1 MSRRN
6 IYYWKCDRPAAF
18 HGTGPRP
25 RGDEVSEEAIHRALA
40 EYFGSKLP
48 VAEPAT
54 VPANGLETYRGLAIT
69 NEAESPSSERSHVP
83 LPSELPVAEPATVPT
98 NGLETY
104 RGLAIANEAE
114 SPSSERSHVPL
125 HIRLSPAAGQGNH
138 LTWNAEIDGTPA
150 FLRIENGPEGDD
162 HLEMESAVLGEVAQA
177 GVPVP
182 RVLGCDASRTRVPF
196 AWQALE
202 RIPHP
207 DLNQWWKAGTLD
219 EAKIAHE
226 IGRNIARWQAI
237 EPQGFGPFDLEAWR
251 EGRGLVAFY
260 TDYPA
265 YYRLRLE
272 DHLGFLVARS
282 FLSEERAEE
291 IRALIDAHGG
301 SLRLDHGVLVHKDLA
316 LWNILGT
323 PESAVAFI
331 DFDDAIS
338 GDPMDDFSLLACFHD
353 AAFLEQAFAGYTCER
368 ALPEDWRSRFW
379 LHLLRNLI
387 VKAVIRVGAGYFE
400 RDSGFFLIGS
410 GASGADLRRFTEL
423 RIELA
428 MRGLREGAG
437 LEILA

>member
-1 MSRRN
+1 M
-6 IYYWKCDRPAAF
+6 
-18 HGTGPRP
+18 
-25 RGDEVSEEAIHRALA
+25 
-40 EYFGSKLP
+40 
-48 VAEPAT
+48 
-54 VPANGLETYRGLAIT
+54 
-69 NEAESPSSERSHVP
+69 
-83 LPSELPVAEPATVPT
+83 
-98 NGLETY
+98 
-104 RGLAIANEAE
+104 
-114 SPSSERSHVPL
+114 
-125 HIRLSPAAGQGNH
+125 
-138 LTWNAEIDGTPA
+138 
-150 FLRIENGPEGDD
+150 
-162 HLEMESAVLGEVAQA
+162 
-177 GVPVP
+177 
-182 RVLGCDASRTRVPF
+182 
-196 AWQALE
+196 
-202 RIPHP
+202 
-207 DLNQWWKAGTLD
+207 LD

-251 EGRGLVAFY
+251 EGRGLVAFHA
-260 TDYPA
+260 DYPA